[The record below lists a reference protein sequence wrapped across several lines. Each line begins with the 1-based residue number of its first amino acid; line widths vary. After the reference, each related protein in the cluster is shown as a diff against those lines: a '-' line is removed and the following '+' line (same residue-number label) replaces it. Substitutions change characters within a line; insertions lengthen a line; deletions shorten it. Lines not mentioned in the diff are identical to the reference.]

1 MWVGFVTFRFD
12 GRAVVVAGA
21 LCGAFPMA
29 FRETLPDLITVS
41 GTTSQG
47 ARGGTAALGGRDST
61 RTPSHAGVCPF
72 LRIRPQNKTDP
83 FTKVTLSFLARLSVP
98 DTPLSASSTT
108 SLRPHLARGR
118 LSPAS
123 TPNLDTR
130 DLTASV
136 CKHAGSTTPPGDAAP
151 GKA

>member
-1 MWVGFVTFRFD
+1 MLRLDLMDGLWWWRGRCVG
-12 GRAVVVAGA
+12 
-21 LCGAFPMA
+21 LFPTT

-41 GTTSQG
+41 SITSQG

-61 RTPSHAGVCPF
+61 RMPSHAAVCPF
-72 LRIRPQNKTDP
+72 LHIRPQNKIDP
-83 FTKVTLSFLARLSVP
+83 FIKIILSFLARLSVP
-98 DTPLSASSTT
+98 DTPLSAHLSSSSTT
-108 SLRPHLARGR
+108 CLMPHLARGR

-136 CKHAGSTTPPGDAAP
+136 CKHAGSTTPPGDVAP